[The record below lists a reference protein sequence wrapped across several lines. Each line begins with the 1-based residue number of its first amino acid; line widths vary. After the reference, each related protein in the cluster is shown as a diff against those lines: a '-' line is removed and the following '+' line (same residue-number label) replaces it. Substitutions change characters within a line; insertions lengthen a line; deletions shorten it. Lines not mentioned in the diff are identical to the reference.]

1 LCNTTKFFPIVLES
15 NSVSFGIET
24 HEVINAIV
32 IENKLNRDFTV
43 LGFSFGN

>member
-32 IENKLNRDFTV
+32 IENMINLIFIAF
-43 LGFSFGN
+43 GFSFGI